1 MADQP
6 ASDTVHVF
14 DTWVDGKSGKL
25 HFDVMT
31 TDETAALRLAK
42 EYLASIGESDAAIT
56 TEACRFCHSEPLVF
70 FSAQQQREFR
80 ERGGFIL
87 PLPA

>member
-6 ASDTVHVF
+6 SSDTVHVF
-14 DTWVDGKSGKL
+14 DTCVDGKSGKL

-31 TDETAALRLAK
+31 TDQDTALRLAK
-42 EYLASIGESDAAIT
+42 EFLVHIGEPDATIT
-56 TEACRFCHSEPLVF
+56 TEECRFCHSEPLVF